1 MDLSN
6 LQAITKIK
14 FKELAIY
21 EQAFTHR
28 SYLNEH
34 PNTPGHNERLEFLG
48 DAVVELIVTHYLY
61 DKFPEKPEG
70 ELTNLR
76 AALVRR
82 NTLSAIGEELGL
94 DAYIRM
100 SKGESKNTGKAKGVI
115 LSNAAEAFIGAL
127 YLDLGIKSVEK
138 LLDRFLLPKLE
149 AIIESQEH
157 IDAKSSF
164 QEKVQ
169 EKEGVTPHY
178 KTESI
183 SGPDHDRTFI
193 VGVYIHDKLISTGTG
208 SSKREAEMQAASIAL
223 KTHFPS

>member
-1 MDLSN
+1 MDLST

-14 FKELAIY
+14 FKDLALY

-34 PNTPGHNERLEFLG
+34 PNTPGHNERMEFLG
-48 DAVVELIVTHYLY
+48 DAVVELIVTRYLY
-61 DKFPEKPEG
+61 DRFPEKAEG

-94 DAYIRM
+94 DQYIRL
-100 SKGESKNTGKAKGVI
+100 SKGEAKNSGKAKSVI

-169 EKEGVTPHY
+169 EKDGVTPHY

-183 SGPDHDRTFI
+183 SGPDHDRTFV
-193 VGVYIHDKLISTGTG
+193 VGVYVHDKLIATGTG
-208 SSKREAEMQAASIAL
+208 SSKRESEMQAASIAL
-223 KTHFPS
+223 KTYFPN